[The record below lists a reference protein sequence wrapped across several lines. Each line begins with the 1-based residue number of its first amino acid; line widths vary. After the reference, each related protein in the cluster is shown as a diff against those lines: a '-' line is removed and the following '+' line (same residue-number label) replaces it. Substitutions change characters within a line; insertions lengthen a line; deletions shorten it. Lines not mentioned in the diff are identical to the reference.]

1 MSQEKNLRSQIRE
14 IVRSVIKEEN
24 FISRYLRNMAKR
36 IEKREFDRIMSKRP
50 ELKKGIQKVVR
61 DAEKDY
67 IAKLEKYAKKHNL
80 KY

>member
-1 MSQEKNLRSQIRE
+1 MSKEKELRAQIRE
-14 IVRSVIKEEN
+14 YIQTMIKEDN

>member
-50 ELKKGIQKVVR
+50 ELKKGIQKVVK

-80 KY
+80 K

>member
-1 MSQEKNLRSQIRE
+1 MSQETELRSRIRE

-36 IEKREFDRIMSKRP
+36 IEKREYDRLMAKRP
-50 ELKKGIQKVVR
+50 ELKKGIQKVVK
-61 DAEKDY
+61 DAEKEY

-80 KY
+80 K

>member
-1 MSQEKNLRSQIRE
+1 MSKEKELRSQIRE
-14 IVRSVIKEEN
+14 YVRSVIKEDN
-24 FISRYLRNMAKR
+24 FISRYLRNLAKKMER
-36 IEKREFDRIMSKRP
+36 KEFDRLMSQRP
-50 ELKKGIQKVVR
+50 ELKKDIQKVVR

>member
-1 MSQEKNLRSQIRE
+1 MSKEKELRAQIRE
-14 IVRSVIKEEN
+14 YIQTMIKEDN

-36 IEKREFDRIMSKRP
+36 IEKREFDRIMSKGP
-50 ELKKGIQKVVR
+50 ELKKGIQKVVK

-80 KY
+80 K

>member
-1 MSQEKNLRSQIRE
+1 MSKEKELRSQIRE
-14 IVRSVIKEEN
+14 YVRSVIKEDN
-24 FISRYLRNMAKR
+24 FISRYLRNLAKKMER
-36 IEKREFDRIMSKRP
+36 KEYDRLMSQRP
-50 ELKKGIQKVVR
+50 ELKKDIQKVVR

>member
-14 IVRSVIKEEN
+14 YVRSVIKEDN
-24 FISRYLRNMAKR
+24 FISRYLRNLAKKMER
-36 IEKREFDRIMSKRP
+36 KEYDRLMSQRP
-50 ELKKGIQKVVR
+50 ELKKDIQKVVR

-80 KY
+80 K